1 MKGTVTGTDTDQ
13 TQNQSKHN
21 GMWRSEEEE
30 FFFFFFFLPF
40 FVQYKSRRKPLTQQ
54 KLFTFSSA
62 KPNNKPNVGE
72 IVQMSQNLITW
83 KSVQGLELQT

>member
-30 FFFFFFFLPF
+30 FFFFFFLPF

-83 KSVQGLELQT
+83 KSAQGLELQT

>member
-54 KLFTFSSA
+54 KFFTFSSA

-83 KSVQGLELQT
+83 KSAQGLELQT

>member
-1 MKGTVTGTDTDQ
+1 MKGTVTGIDTDQ

-21 GMWRSEEEE
+21 EMWRSEEEK
-30 FFFFFFFLPF
+30 FSFFFFLPF

-83 KSVQGLELQT
+83 KSAQGLELQT